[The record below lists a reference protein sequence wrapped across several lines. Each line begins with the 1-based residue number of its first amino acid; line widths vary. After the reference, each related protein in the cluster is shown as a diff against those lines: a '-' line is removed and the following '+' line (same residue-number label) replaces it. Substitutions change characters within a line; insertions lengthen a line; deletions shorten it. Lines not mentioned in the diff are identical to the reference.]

1 MIAYGITASISFETS
16 VKIEGS
22 MIEHAKQT
30 LRDLLEEQGIDALLD
45 ALTFSDEYEYELS
58 EEEMEELMENETLQV
73 SANELKEYLVGLSLG
88 LVERSAISPEKAQ
101 EILEQWENLEQRL
114 EEYRQSIDEED
125 EDDR

>member
-22 MIEHAKQT
+22 MVEHAKQT

-101 EILEQWENLEQRL
+101 EILEQWENLEQKL